1 MDEVTKQ
8 PAPQRVSVARSAVVL
23 ESVLTF
29 LLTLAFTLRGCVSL
43 KACDNYCTT
52 EIEILSILYI
62 IPLFVCVHVSIDAQQ
77 S

>member
-1 MDEVTKQ
+1 MRLQNSLHPGVCLCLG
-8 PAPQRVSVARSAVVL
+8 VL
-23 ESVLTF
+23 LCLSVLTF

-62 IPLFVCVHVSIDAQQ
+62 IPLFVCVCACVIDAQQ